1 MAKKRMKTGVE
12 MQELAQEQCLER
24 LFGVLQVCLT
34 KMAPETSM
42 RVLGRLAAS
51 SKKLAGVVSA
61 FKFVVAQSAFVSPV
75 ARLLRVL

>member
-1 MAKKRMKTGVE
+1 MAKKRMKYRVE

-34 KMAPETSM
+34 TVASETSM

-61 FKFVVAQSAFVSPV
+61 LKLCVAQSAFVSPV